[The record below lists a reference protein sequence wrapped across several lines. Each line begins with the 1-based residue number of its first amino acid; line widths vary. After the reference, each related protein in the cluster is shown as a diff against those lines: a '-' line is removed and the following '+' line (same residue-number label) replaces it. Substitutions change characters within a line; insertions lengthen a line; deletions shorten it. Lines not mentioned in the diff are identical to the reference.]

1 MIFWGQI
8 VPRNSTLNQL
18 NHFLFT
24 ELTTGILV
32 LDSSL
37 SIKLINSSAESFL
50 DSSLKSTIGKKITD
64 LFHEEPDSL
73 ENFENCLEKNRDFK
87 KIDAILHLRK
97 GRTLLCDYTLRPFSN
112 GDFKECLIM
121 EIVGKENASEIKER
135 HRMKT
140 NQEITT
146 EFIRGMAHEIKN
158 PLSGI
163 RGSAQLLNNKLP
175 DQNLREYTDIIIKQT
190 DRLTVLVDNILGPN
204 KKPSFKVQNIH
215 YPIENV
221 MDLERNE
228 IKDIE
233 IKYEKDFDP
242 SIPDLLIDSYLI
254 ENSVLNLIKN
264 ARESLS
270 NSKTLS
276 PKIKVKTRVV
286 HQEYIGELRFTT
298 LCKISISDNGPGIP
312 EDIKDSIFFPM
323 ISGKEQGSGLGL
335 SITQGIVSQ
344 HNGALQFRSKP
355 GNTEFSIIIPISAN
369 MNTNDGLKE
378 AHG

>member
-1 MIFWGQI
+1 MN
-8 VPRNSTLNQL
+8 PTNQL
-18 NHFLFT
+18 LFS
-24 ELTTGILV
+24 ELTTGVLL

-37 SIKLINSSAESFL
+37 SIKLINHSAESFL
-50 DSSLKSTIGKKITD
+50 DSSFKSTINKKITD

-73 ENFENCLEKNRDFK
+73 KGFENCLKRNRDFK

-97 GRTLLCDYTLRPFSN
+97 GGRLLCDYTLRPFSN
-112 GDFKECLIM
+112 KEFGDCLIM
-121 EIVGKENASEIKER
+121 EIAGKENTTEIKER

-140 NQEITT
+140 NQEITS

-175 DQNLREYTDIIIKQT
+175 DQSLREYTDIIIKQT
-190 DRLTVLVDNILGPN
+190 DRLTALVDNILGPN
-204 KKPSFKVQNIH
+204 KKPSFRVQNIH

-221 MDLERNE
+221 MDLEKNE
-228 IKDIE
+228 IKDVGIR
-233 IKYEKDFDP
+233 YEKDFDP

-270 NSKTLS
+270 NSETLS
-276 PKIKVKTRVV
+276 PKIKIKTRVV
-286 HQEYIGELRFTT
+286 HQEYIGESRITT
-298 LCKISISDNGPGIP
+298 ACKISVSDNGPGIP

-335 SITQGIVSQ
+335 SITQAIVSQ
-344 HNGALQFRSKP
+344 HNGALQFKSKP
-355 GNTEFSIIIPISAN
+355 GDTEFSIIIPISAN
-369 MNTNDGLKE
+369 IKANDELKE